1 MKKEYNITE
10 YIIDEYNM
18 IFIFPSLSFDSWKE
32 IMEYVSSRWDDEKTY
47 MTHEGC
53 SNESFIKSTTNYHK
67 FFHVVEE
74 KHFLDFFPCCR
85 RKIHFLDFF
94 PCCRRKK
101 I

>member
-47 MTHEGC
+47 MTHEGG
-53 SNESFIKSTTNYHK
+53 SNESFIKSTTNDRK

-74 KHFLDFFPCCR
+74 KKHFSY
-85 RKIHFLDFF
+85 FF